1 MCMSQTT
8 FFLSKYKQDR
18 KFQHTVYLNYE
29 QQSATGGRMQFQSYT
44 NVDLI
49 ITF

>member
-1 MCMSQTT
+1 MSQKL
-8 FFLSKYKQDR
+8 FSSSKYKQDT
-18 KFQHTVYLNYE
+18 KFQHIVYLNYE
-29 QQSATGGRMQFQSYT
+29 QQSATGGRMQFQSYV